1 MFRFEHIDHL
11 YYLGIIPVL
20 VGIFILTWMART
32 RAIERFGDLNL
43 MQQLM
48 PQMSKYK
55 DILKFG
61 LLMLTVAFIIIAWAN
76 PQQGLKKEKVKRKS
90 VDVIL
95 ALDVST
101 SMLAQDLNP
110 NRMERA
116 KQFAIKL
123 IETLKGDR
131 IGIVIFAGNAYLQM
145 PLTTD
150 YAAAQLF
157 VKSANPELA
166 PTQGT
171 AISDA
176 IDLAKRTFEENNK
189 QHKALIVITD
199 GENHEEGV
207 LELAEQSAEDGL
219 LIFTVGVGT
228 ANGGPIPVV
237 VNGATDFKRDKTG
250 NIVRSRLNEG
260 MLKDIARAAKGAYFN
275 LNAGNEIIE
284 ALRENIDK
292 IEKREFEQRT
302 FKEFDTKYQYFI
314 ALALL
319 FLLIEFL
326 ISYRKSKWWKDR
338 DLFEV

>member
-1 MFRFEHIDHL
+1 MFRFEYITNL
-11 YYLGIIPVL
+11 YALLAIPIL
-20 VGIFILTWMART
+20 IGIFALTWFARK

-61 LLMLTVAFIIIAWAN
+61 LLMFTLAFIIIAWAN

-123 IETLKGDR
+123 VQTLKGDR
-131 IGIVIFAGNAYLQM
+131 IGIIIFAGNAYLQM

-157 VKSANPELA
+157 IKSANPELA

-189 QHKALIVITD
+189 QHKALVVITD

-207 LELAEQSAEDGL
+207 LDLAEEAVNDGL

-228 ANGGPIPVV
+228 VGGGPIPVV
-237 VNGATDFKRDKTG
+237 VNNATDFKRDKTG
-250 NIVRSRLNEG
+250 NIVHSRLNEG

-275 LNAGNEIIE
+275 LSAGDEIID
-284 ALRENIDK
+284 ALREHIDK
-292 IEKREFEQRT
+292 IEKREFEQRS

-319 FLLIEFL
+319 FLIIEFM
-326 ISYRKSKWWKDR
+326 ISYRKNKWLKDK
-338 DLFEV
+338 DLFKV